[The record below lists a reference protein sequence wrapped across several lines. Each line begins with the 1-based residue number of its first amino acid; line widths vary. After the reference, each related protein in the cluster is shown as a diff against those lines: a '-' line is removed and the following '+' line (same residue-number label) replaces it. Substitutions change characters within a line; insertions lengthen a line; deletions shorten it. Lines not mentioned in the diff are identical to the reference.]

1 MKDLFLCHGG
11 ADKAWVR
18 ELGARLEAE
27 TVGNRQVEVFF
38 DEWDID
44 HGENIVS
51 KIDQGLKE
59 ARFVAVVLS
68 PAMLKREWPEA
79 EWTARFTSDP
89 TGRRSQL
96 LPILLHDRDSETN
109 ELIDIPM
116 LLRPI
121 RRFDFTKPSNYEAEF
136 AELIRKLRGERPR
149 RHDQAADDRPRRL
162 RRRDKR
168 PGPTFQ

>member
-68 PAMLKREWPEA
+68 PAMLPFLRE
-79 EWTARFTSDP
+79 F
-89 TGRRSQL
+89 
-96 LPILLHDRDSETN
+96 
-109 ELIDIPM
+109 PM
-116 LLRPI
+116 NQRNAG
-121 RRFDFTKPSNYEAEF
+121 T
-136 AELIRKLRGERPR
+136 PR
-149 RHDQAADDRPRRL
+149 RADAKERNAPNVIPEIA
-162 RRRDKR
+162 K
-168 PGPTFQ
+168 PIAKPIE